1 MFRFILVCIFLFS
14 YLLFGIPVLIVEW
27 IIGIFNRP
35 LRDRSSLKMVQWAFK
50 CILRIVGLKLTV
62 IGEENVP
69 KDEAVLY
76 VANHRSY
83 FDILITYSR
92 VPRLTGYIAKKEML
106 RYPLLNTWMKYLYCL
121 FLDRTDLKQGM
132 KVILQGID
140 FIKHGISVFIFPE
153 GTRNRTDTMLP
164 FKEGSLKIAEK
175 SGCAIIPVAL
185 TNSAAIFENHIP
197 FMKPAKVI
205 LEYGKPF
212 YPGQLEKE
220 DKKKVGAYT
229 QKRIQEMLDNH
240 KKMMQK

>member
-14 YLLFGIPVLIVEW
+14 YLLLGIPVLLVEW
-27 IIGIFNRP
+27 IIGFFNRP
-35 LRDRSSLKMVQWAFK
+35 LRDRSSLQMVQWAFK
-50 CILRIVGLKLTV
+50 CILKIVGLKLTV

-132 KVILQGID
+132 KIILQGID
-140 FIKHGISVFIFPE
+140 YIKHGISVFIFPE

-197 FMKPAKVI
+197 FMKPARVI

-212 YPGQLEKE
+212 YPGQLSKE
-220 DKKKVGAYT
+220 DKKRVGAYT
-229 QKRIQEMLDNH
+229 QKRIQEMLDAH
-240 KKMMQK
+240 KKMMQ